1 MTLRCMNEQSMPSP
15 RVPVALDANLCT
27 DCRKCLDAC
36 PTDVFHLNTQSQRV
50 EALYPRD
57 CHVCFL
63 CVTDCPVGA
72 IKVDWDAPNP
82 RHRSVYDVLDMDLV
96 AFDAPVRTEEI

>member
-1 MTLRCMNEQSMPSP
+1 MNDTSLDPG
-15 RVPVALDANLCT
+15 RVPVSINSAVCT

-36 PTDVFHLNTQSQRV
+36 PTDVFHVNDQSQRV
-50 EALYPRD
+50 EARFPRD

-63 CVTDCPVGA
+63 CVTDCPTGA

-82 RHRSVYDVLDMDLV
+82 RHRSVYDVLEMDMVPFGQADRPES
-96 AFDAPVRTEEI
+96 A

>member
-1 MTLRCMNEQSMPSP
+1 MNEQDMRST
-15 RVPVALDANLCT
+15 RVPVALDAALCT

-36 PTDVFHLNTQSQRV
+36 PTDVFQINVQSQRV
-50 EALYPRD
+50 EALYARD

-63 CVTDCPVGA
+63 CVADCPVGA

-82 RHRSVYDVLDMDLV
+82 RHRSVYDVLDMELV
-96 AFDAPVRTEEI
+96 PFDARAHADEA

>member
-1 MTLRCMNEQSMPSP
+1 MSEQNMRSD
-15 RVPVALDANLCT
+15 RYPVAIDDQLCT
-27 DCRKCLDAC
+27 NCGMCLNSC
-36 PTDVFHLNTQSQRV
+36 PTDVFHINAQTERV

-63 CVTDCPVGA
+63 CVADCPAGA

-82 RHRSVYDVLDMDLV
+82 RHRSVYDVLNMELV
-96 AFDAPVRTEEI
+96 PFQVGAGD